1 MWFIG
6 LIVGA
11 ILGGGL
17 HGFDGA
23 VWGAIIGWLIA
34 LLLGRS
40 SIKARQAE
48 SDDSV
53 DKLAQ
58 RIAHLQKAVEDIH
71 WRLSRL
77 EEKPAGFGY
86 RKYQF

>member
-23 VWGAIIGWLIA
+23 VLGAIIGWLIG
-34 LLLGRS
+34 LLLGRKS
-40 SIKARQAE
+40 NTAKQAK
-48 SDDSV
+48 SDDSF
-53 DKLAQ
+53 DKLEQ
-58 RIAHLQKAVEDIH
+58 RIHTCRR
-71 WRLSRL
+71 RLRIFI
-77 EEKPAGFGY
+77 GG
-86 RKYQF
+86 